1 MSGVAGKV
9 VIVTGA
15 ARGQGAAEA
24 RLFAERGA
32 KVILTDVDGAG
43 AATAAEVGTPSFFM
57 RHDVGEQEDWSAV
70 VGEATARFGRLDV
83 LVNNAAV
90 FKPVPLLDTDDDL
103 WDLHDRV
110 NQRGV
115 FLGMRAAARAMIP
128 TGGGSIINIVSISG
142 MSSYPGQFAYGASK
156 WAVRGMTA
164 LAASELAPLGIRV
177 NGVFPGMIDTPMLQ
191 TNGPDRLAGMAQMIP
206 MGRFGAPDEVAQVV
220 VFLASDEASYIAGA
234 EIKVGGG
241 AS

>member
-9 VIVTGA
+9 VIITGA

-24 RLFAERGA
+24 KLFAERGA
-32 KVILTDVDGAG
+32 RVILTDVDEGG
-43 AATAAEVGTPSFFM
+43 AATAAELGAPSSFM
-57 RHDVGEQEDWSAV
+57 LHDVGDEGDWSAV
-70 VGEATARFGRLDV
+70 IDEATTRFGRLDV

-103 WDLHDRV
+103 WDLHYRV

-177 NGVFPGMIDTPMLQ
+177 NGVFPGMIDTPMIQ
-191 TNGPDRLAGMAQMIP
+191 ANGPDRLAGMARMIP

-234 EIKVGGG
+234 EVKVGGG

>member
-9 VIVTGA
+9 VIITGA

-24 RLFAERGA
+24 KLFAERGA
-32 KVILTDVDGAG
+32 RVILTDVDEAG
-43 AATAAEVGTPSFFM
+43 AATAAELAAPSLFM
-57 RHDVGEQEDWSAV
+57 RHDVGDEADWSAV
-70 VGEATARFGRLDV
+70 VGEATERFGRLDV
-83 LVNNAAV
+83 LVNNAGI
-90 FKPVPLLDTDDDL
+90 FKPVSLLDTDDDL
-103 WDLHDRV
+103 WDLHYRV

-115 FLGMRAAARAMIP
+115 FLGTRAAARAMIP

-142 MSSYPGQFAYGASK
+142 LSSYPGQFAYGASK

-177 NGVFPGMIDTPMLQ
+177 NGVFPGMIDTPMIQ
-191 TNGPDRLAGMAQMIP
+191 ANGPDRLAGMARMIP

-234 EIKVGGG
+234 EVKVGGG